1 MVPSLLRGLLSRY
14 SGGGDCGRAHR
25 YPLSSAPT
33 GRPAIAHHPSG
44 ARPISSDAI
53 ENTTSPQT
61 NRVVQQDHEVADQ
74 HRKRDGA
81 GVFVRHALQKPH
93 PLVITGIRSLGEAKE
108 LKNHGGVLL
117 FVDAPSE
124 VRYERM
130 RSRNRDAEV
139 GLTLEQFQANEAQ
152 EWHQGETD
160 ADFNLRDIKAMADIT
175 IDNTLPVDQFVAIVY
190 AALGL
195 KQAGDS

>member
-1 MVPSLLRGLLSRY
+1 MSTSSKSSQLIGIAGSFA
-14 SGGGDCGRAHR
+14 SGKDTIAHR
-25 YPLSSAPT
+25 LVDDFGFTHVST
-33 GRPAIAHHPSG
+33 GDMVREIALRERDSIERP
-44 ARPISSDAI
+44 
-53 ENTTSPQT
+53 
-61 NRVVQQDHEVADQ
+61 VLHEVADQ

-81 GVFVRHALQKPH
+81 GVFVRHALQKPR

-139 GLTLEQFQANEAQ
+139 GLTLEQFQANEAE

-160 ADFNLRDIKAMADIT
+160 ADFNLRDIKTMADVT
-175 IDNTLPVDQFVAIVY
+175 VENTLPVDQFVAIVY

-195 KQAGDS
+195 RPTRDS